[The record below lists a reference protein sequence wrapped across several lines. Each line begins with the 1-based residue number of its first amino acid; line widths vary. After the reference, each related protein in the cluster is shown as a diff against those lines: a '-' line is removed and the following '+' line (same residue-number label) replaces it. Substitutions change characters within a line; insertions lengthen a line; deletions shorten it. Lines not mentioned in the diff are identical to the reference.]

1 MKGLKRELY
10 KKLLRG
16 TKALILP
23 RAVDLIMAAVNN
35 QT

>member
-10 KKLLRG
+10 KKLLRD

-23 RAVDLIMAAVNN
+23 RAVDLIIAAVNN